1 MTKARFEDHQDE
13 LIALRRDLHAHP
25 ELAFEEKRTS
35 DIVAHLLE
43 GWGYRVHR
51 GLGGTG
57 VVGTLANG
65 AGRRAVGL
73 RADMDALPIE
83 ETTGAEYASRMPG
96 KMHACGHDGHTAIL
110 LGAAR
115 HLAETRRFDGIVHV
129 IFQPA
134 EEDIGGAQR
143 MIAQGLFELFPCDAV
158 FAMHNMP
165 GVEVGA
171 YLFRNGVIMA
181 SIDIAQVSVHGK
193 GGHGGMPHLTTD
205 PIIAASSIVGALQS
219 IIARNVEPGEEAVIT
234 VGAFNAGT
242 SATIVPSAARLQIG
256 TRTCS
261 AATRDLLEK
270 RIREVVAGQA
280 ASFGCTAEV
289 DYERGYPC
297 TVNSKEEHDFA
308 RSTAMILSGGKNIID
323 LQKPF
328 MLAEDFAFMLQQ
340 RPGCY
345 FFMGNGG
352 TASLHDSRYDFNDA
366 AIMPGLR
373 YWVALAERYLSS

>member
-1 MTKARFEDHQDE
+1 MIAVGVEKYQEE

-35 DIVAHLLE
+35 GIVAHLLE
-43 GWGYRVHR
+43 KWGYRVHR

-65 AGRRAVGL
+65 PGRRAIGL

-83 ETTGAEYASRMPG
+83 ETTGAAHASRSPG
-96 KMHACGHDGHTAIL
+96 KMHACGHDGHTTML

-115 HLAETRRFDGIVHV
+115 HLAETRQFDGVVHV

-165 GVEVGA
+165 GVEIGA
-171 YLFRNGVIMA
+171 FLFRNGPIMA

-193 GGHGGMPHLTTD
+193 GGHGGMPHLTRD
-205 PIIAASSIVGALQS
+205 PIVAAAGTVMALQS

-234 VGAFNAGT
+234 VGAINAGT
-242 SATIVPSAARLQIG
+242 SATIVPAVSRLQIG
-256 TRTCS
+256 VRTCS
-261 AATRDLLEK
+261 AKTRDLLQQ
-270 RIREVVAGQA
+270 RIQEVVAGQA
-280 ASFGCTAEV
+280 ASFGCTADIV
-289 DYERGYPC
+289 YERGYPC
-297 TVNSKEEHDFA
+297 TVNTEREHDFA
-308 RSTAMILSGGKNIID
+308 RTTALTLSGGQGIID
-323 LQKPF
+323 LEKPF
-328 MLAEDFAFMLQQ
+328 MLAEDFAYMLQQ

-345 FFMGNGG
+345 FFMGNGS

-366 AIMPGLR
+366 AILPGVR
-373 YWVALAERYLSS
+373 YWVTLAERYLSN

>member
-1 MTKARFEDHQDE
+1 MMKLRLEDHQDE

-43 GWGYRVHR
+43 TWGYRVHR

-65 AGRRAVGL
+65 AGRRSIGL

-83 ETTGAEYASRMPG
+83 ETTGAEHASRAPG
-96 KMHACGHDGHTAIL
+96 KMHACGHDGHTTIL

-115 HLAETRRFDGIVHV
+115 HLAETRRFDGVVHV

-143 MIAQGLFELFPCDAV
+143 MIAQGLFELFPCDTV

-171 YLFRNGVIMA
+171 FLFRKGPIMA
-181 SIDIAQVSVHGK
+181 SIDIAQVTVHGK
-193 GGHGGMPHLTTD
+193 GGHGGMPHLTRD
-205 PIIAASSIVGALQS
+205 PIIAASGIVVALQS

-242 SATIVPSAARLQIG
+242 TATIVPSAARLQIG
-256 TRTCS
+256 IRTCS
-261 AATRDLLEK
+261 AGTRDLLEK
-270 RIREVVAGQA
+270 RIQELVAGQA

-297 TVNSKEEHDFA
+297 TVNSEEEHDFA
-308 RSTAMILSGGKNIID
+308 RSTAMLVSEEKNVVD

-328 MLAEDFAFMLQQ
+328 MLAEDFAYMLQQ
-340 RPGCY
+340 RRGCY
-345 FFMGNGG
+345 FFMGNGS
-352 TASLHDSRYDFNDA
+352 TASLHDSHYDFNDA
-366 AIMPGLR
+366 AILPGVR

>member
-1 MTKARFEDHQDE
+1 MMKLRPDDHQDE
-13 LIALRRDLHAHP
+13 LVALRRDLHAHP

-35 DIVAHLLE
+35 NIVAHLLE
-43 GWGYRVHR
+43 TWGYRVHR

-65 AGRRAVGL
+65 TGRRAIGL

-83 ETTGAEYASRMPG
+83 ETTGAEHASRTPG
-96 KMHACGHDGHTAIL
+96 KMHACGHDGHTTML

-115 HLAETRRFDGIVHV
+115 HLAETRRFDGVVHV

-143 MIAQGLFELFPCDAV
+143 MITQGLFELFPCDAV

-171 YLFRNGVIMA
+171 FLFRNGPIMA
-181 SIDIAQVSVHGK
+181 AIDLARVTIHGK
-193 GGHGGMPHLTTD
+193 GGHGGMPHLTRD
-205 PIIAASSIVGALQS
+205 PIVGASGIVMALQS

-242 SATIVPSAARLQIG
+242 SATIVPSIARLQIG
-256 TRTCS
+256 IRTCS
-261 AATRDLLEK
+261 AGTRDLLEK
-270 RIREVVAGQA
+270 RIKEVVTGQA
-280 ASFGCTAEV
+280 ASFGCAAEV
-289 DYERGYPC
+289 AYERGYPC
-297 TVNSKEEHDFA
+297 TVNTDEEHDFA
-308 RSTAMILSGGKNIID
+308 RSTAVILSEEKNVVD

-345 FFMGNGG
+345 FFMGNGS

-366 AIMPGLR
+366 AILPGVR
-373 YWVALAERYLSS
+373 YWVTLAERYLSS

>member
-1 MTKARFEDHQDE
+1 MMTVRPEAYQDE

-43 GWGYRVHR
+43 TWGYRVHR

-65 AGRRAVGL
+65 AGRRSIGL

-83 ETTGAEYASRMPG
+83 ETTGAEHASRVPG
-96 KMHACGHDGHTAIL
+96 KMHACGHDGHTTML

-115 HLAETRRFDGIVHV
+115 HLAETRRFDGVVHV

-143 MIAQGLFELFPCDAV
+143 MIEQGLFELFPCDTV

-165 GVEVGA
+165 GVEVGGF
-171 YLFRNGVIMA
+171 LFRKGPIMA
-181 SIDIAQVSVHGK
+181 SIDIAQVTVLGK
-193 GGHGGMPHLTTD
+193 GGHGGMPHLTRD
-205 PIIAASSIVGALQS
+205 PIIAASGIVVALQS
-219 IIARNVEPGEEAVIT
+219 IVARNVEPGEQAVIT
-234 VGAFNAGT
+234 VGAINAGT
-242 SATIVPSAARLQIG
+242 TATIVPSAARLQVGI
-256 TRTCS
+256 RTCS
-261 AATRDLLEK
+261 AGTRDLLEK
-270 RIREVVAGQA
+270 RIRELATCQA

-289 DYERGYPC
+289 EYERGYPC
-297 TVNSKEEHDFA
+297 TVNSDEEHDFA
-308 RSTAMILSGGKNIID
+308 RSTAMLVSEEKNIAD
-323 LQKPF
+323 LEKPF
-328 MLAEDFAFMLQQ
+328 MLAEDFAYMLQQ

-345 FFMGNGG
+345 FFMGNGS
-352 TASLHDSRYDFNDA
+352 TASLHDSRYDFNDT
-366 AIMPGLR
+366 AILPGVR